1 MKYKDVNNELFYSEN
16 DYYQE
21 YRFIKTPAILI
32 SSKLYQNLSLGAK
45 MLYSI
50 LADRQSLSL
59 KNKDKYTD
67 ENGKIFLI
75 YTIDSLEEILHLS
88 RKTVIKYKKEL
99 IEFEL
104 LFERR
109 MGQGLANRIYILKP
123 KYQELAKNTRSPRIE
138 LLETQNLDF
147 KKSEICTSRSAK
159 NEPLEV
165 QNLHPNYTNINH
177 TDSIYTN
184 SINQSEEI
192 DSDVIEYKKY
202 KDLIYKNLNYEILE
216 ISLSKTEME
225 YLNQI
230 IEVMLDVILSK
241 DEKIR
246 VSGNYISKELVKMR
260 FLLLT
265 YSHIEYVLSSIRKN
279 SKKAKNIRS
288 YLITCLYNSYSTEL
302 VQIDNEISDDFSD
315 NFL

>member
-1 MKYKDVNNELFYSEN
+1 ME
-16 DYYQE
+16 
-21 YRFIKTPAILI
+21 
-32 SSKLYQNLSLGAK
+32 
-45 MLYSI
+45 
-50 LADRQSLSL
+50 
-59 KNKDKYTD
+59 
-67 ENGKIFLI
+67 
-75 YTIDSLEEILHLS
+75 
-88 RKTVIKYKKEL
+88 
-99 IEFEL
+99 
-104 LFERR
+104 
-109 MGQGLANRIYILKP
+109 
-123 KYQELAKNTRSPRIE
+123 
-138 LLETQNLDF
+138 
-147 KKSEICTSRSAK
+147 
-159 NEPLEV
+159 
-165 QNLHPNYTNINH
+165 NLHPNYTNINH

-216 ISLSKTEME
+216 LSLSKTEME

>member
-123 KYQELAKNTRSPRIE
+123 NYQELAKNTRSVKNPLQEVENIHFKECKNSTLRSGNNT
-138 LLETQNLDF
+138 LLEV
-147 KKSEICTSRSAK
+147 E
-159 NEPLEV
+159 
-165 QNLHPNYTNINH
+165 NLHPNYTNINH

-216 ISLSKTEME
+216 LSLSKTEME

-246 VSGNYISKELVKMR
+246 VS
-260 FLLLT
+260 
-265 YSHIEYVLSSIRKN
+265 
-279 SKKAKNIRS
+279 
-288 YLITCLYNSYSTEL
+288 
-302 VQIDNEISDDFSD
+302 
-315 NFL
+315 

>member
-1 MKYKDVNNELFYSEN
+1 MKYTDVNNELFYSET

-75 YTIDSLEEILHLS
+75 YTVNSLEEILHLS

-123 KYQELAKNTRSPRIE
+123 NYQELAKNTRSVKNPLQEVENIHFKKWKNSTLRSGNNT
-138 LLETQNLDF
+138 LLEV
-147 KKSEICTSRSAK
+147 E
-159 NEPLEV
+159 
-165 QNLHPNYTNINH
+165 NLHPNYTNINH

-184 SINQSEEI
+184 SISQSEKI
-192 DSDVIEYKKY
+192 DSDVIDYKKY
-202 KDLIYKNLNYEILE
+202 KDLIYRNLNYEILKL
-216 ISLSKTEME
+216 SLSKTEME

-260 FLLLT
+260 FLLLK
-265 YSHIEYVLSSIRKN
+265 YAHIEYVLSSIRKN

-302 VQIDNEISDDFSD
+302 VQIDNEISDDF
-315 NFL
+315 L

>member
-75 YTIDSLEEILHLS
+75 YTIESLKDVLCLS
-88 RKTVIKYKKEL
+88 KNTVIKYKKEL

-123 KYQELAKNTRSPRIE
+123 NYQELAKNTRSPRIE

-165 QNLHPNYTNINH
+165 QNLDPNYTNINH

-192 DSDVIEYKKY
+192 DVDVIEYKKY

-216 ISLSKTEME
+216 LSLSKTEME

-260 FLLLT
+260 FLLLK
-265 YSHIEYVLSSIRKN
+265 YEHIEYVLSSIRKN

>member
-75 YTIDSLEEILHLS
+75 YTIESLKDVLCLS
-88 RKTVIKYKKEL
+88 KNTVIKYKKEL

-216 ISLSKTEME
+216 LSLSKTEME

-265 YSHIEYVLSSIRKN
+265 YSHIEYVLSTIRKN

>member
-75 YTIDSLEEILHLS
+75 YTIESLKDVLCLS
-88 RKTVIKYKKEL
+88 KNTVIKYKKEL

-123 KYQELAKNTRSPRIE
+123 NYQELAKNTRSPRIE

-165 QNLHPNYTNINH
+165 QNLDPNYTNINH

-192 DSDVIEYKKY
+192 DVDVIEYKKY

-216 ISLSKTEME
+216 LSLSKTEME

>member
-75 YTIDSLEEILHLS
+75 YTIDSLEEILQLS

-123 KYQELAKNTRSPRIE
+123 NYQELAKNTRSVKNPLQEVENIHFKKCKNSTLRSGNNT
-138 LLETQNLDF
+138 LLEV
-147 KKSEICTSRSAK
+147 E
-159 NEPLEV
+159 
-165 QNLHPNYTNINH
+165 NLHPNYTNINH

-216 ISLSKTEME
+216 LSLSKTEME

>member
-50 LADRQSLSL
+50 LAARQSLSL

-75 YTIDSLEEILHLS
+75 YTIESLKDVLCLS
-88 RKTVIKYKKEL
+88 KNTVIKYKKEL

-216 ISLSKTEME
+216 LSLSKTEME

>member
-75 YTIDSLEEILHLS
+75 YTIESLKDVLCLS
-88 RKTVIKYKKEL
+88 KNTVIKYKKEL

-216 ISLSKTEME
+216 LSLSKTEME